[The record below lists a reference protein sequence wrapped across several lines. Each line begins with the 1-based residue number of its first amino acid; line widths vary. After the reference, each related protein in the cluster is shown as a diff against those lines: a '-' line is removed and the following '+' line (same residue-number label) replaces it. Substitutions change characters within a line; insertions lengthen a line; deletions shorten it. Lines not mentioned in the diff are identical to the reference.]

1 MGGRSAAC
9 EEIGQGGDLIGGGFG
24 LGGADGSLLEGD
36 EFGDAFLAEGEETG
50 ELVRGEGGFLA
61 GALDFDEFAGFG
73 DDEVSVDGGVAVFDV
88 IEVEEGFVF
97 EDAGADGGDEFCE
110 GRAEE
115 LLFLDEAIEGD
126 GAGDAGAGDG
136 GGAGAAVGLKDIAID
151 PDGALAEDG

>member
-9 EEIGQGGDLIGGGFG
+9 EEVGQGGDLIGGGFG
-24 LGGADGSLLEGD
+24 LGGADGGLLEGD

-50 ELVRGEGGFLA
+50 ELVRGEGGFFA
-61 GALDFDEFAGFG
+61 GALDLDEFAGFG

-88 IEVEEGFVF
+88 VEVEEGFVF

-115 LLFLDEAIEGD
+115 LLFFDETVESD
-126 GAGDAGAGDG
+126 GAGDAGTGDG